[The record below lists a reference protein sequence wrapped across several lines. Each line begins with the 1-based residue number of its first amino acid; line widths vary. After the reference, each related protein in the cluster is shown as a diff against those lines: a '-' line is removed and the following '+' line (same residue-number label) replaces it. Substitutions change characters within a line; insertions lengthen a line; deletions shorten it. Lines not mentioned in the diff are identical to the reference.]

1 MVPKWQITGRIEY
14 LRVQMN
20 IHELSFDKLRVELNF
35 YGSNWIF
42 KWYKLNINV
51 YKLNIYVYTMN
62 IYVYKMNFYVY
73 KMNINVHEM

>member
-1 MVPKWQITGRIEY
+1 MVPKWQITGRIKY

-20 IHELSFDKLRVELNF
+20 IHELTFDKLRVELNF

-42 KWYKLNINV
+42 IYV

-73 KMNINVHEM
+73 KMNIYVHEM